1 LKSVTQTTPAIVPQS
16 AVRRL
21 PRLALWLFCA
31 AYVLPGLLGREPW
44 KGNEFTAFGHMLA
57 LAEGASDWFNPS
69 AWGQV
74 PELDALLP
82 YWLGAWAIQLAHHWV
97 SAGLASRIPF
107 ALLLALSLS
116 ATWHGVYYLALS
128 PQAQPVPFAFGGEA
142 RPKDYARTI
151 ADGGVLALIACLGLT
166 LLSHEASPIL
176 TQLAFVSCA
185 FYGVAAL
192 PYHPRYSLT
201 ALIIGLLG
209 LCLSGAPSFAVLMA
223 VGSAL
228 LCLLDR
234 ASTSIQTARRH
245 ALWLFTMGLA
255 VAALATALNV
265 WQWRLVPQHTDGH
278 EWRDL
283 LRLMAWFTWPAWPL
297 AVWTLWRWRNQWTS
311 LNWSRHLVLPMWFT
325 MLIVGTSLMTR
336 SSDQT
341 LLLALPAFASLAA
354 FALPTLRR
362 SVAAL
367 IDWFTLLFFSGCAF
381 VIWVIWIAMQT
392 GWPAQPAAN
401 VARLVPGFQPSFGWI
416 AFIVAFAAT
425 AAWVGLV
432 MWRTAKHRQAL
443 WKSLVLP
450 AGGAALCWLLLLTLW
465 LPLLDFARSY
475 KPWVTQIQGVMA
487 KQEARESKDV
497 CLLSYGLDV
506 GQMTAFH
513 YHGGFDVKTAEMTP
527 AQQQRTCPWLLV
539 DNDSRPELGQVVNLS
554 EWTRVRT
561 IRRPSDN
568 NEDVTLYHRLQP

>member
-1 LKSVTQTTPAIVPQS
+1 VTQPTPAIVPQS

-21 PRLALWLFCA
+21 PRVALWLFCA
-31 AYVLPGLLGREPW
+31 AYVLPGLFGREPW

-57 LAEGASDWFNPS
+57 LAEGASDWLNPS
-69 AWGQV
+69 VWGQT

-82 YWLGAWAIQLAHHWV
+82 YWLGAWAIQIAPPWL
-97 SAGLASRIPF
+97 SAGLAARLPF
-107 ALLLALSLS
+107 ALLLGLTLTT
-116 ATWHGVYYLALS
+116 TWHGVYYLALS

-142 RPKDYARTI
+142 KPKDYARTI
-151 ADGGVLALIACLGLT
+151 ADGAVLALIACLGLT

-176 TQLAFVSCA
+176 TQLAFMSCA

-201 ALIIGLLG
+201 ALSIGLLG
-209 LCLSGAPSFAVLMA
+209 LCLSGAPSFAVMMA
-223 VGSAL
+223 IGSGF

-234 ASTSIQTARRH
+234 QSTSKQAGRRH
-245 ALWLFTMGLA
+245 AIWLLTMGLA
-255 VAALATALNV
+255 VAALASYLDV
-265 WQWRLVPQHTDGH
+265 WHWRLLPVHNDWQT
-278 EWRDL
+278 WRSL
-283 LRLMAWFTWPAWPL
+283 LRLLAWFTWPAWPL
-297 AVWTLWRWRNQWTS
+297 AVWTLWRWRRQWTS
-311 LNWSRHLVLPMWFT
+311 LHWSRHLVLPMWFT
-325 MLIVGTSLMTR
+325 ALTVTTAMLTR
-336 SSDQT
+336 SADQT
-341 LLLALPAFASLAA
+341 LLLALPSFATLAA

-381 VIWVIWIAMQT
+381 IIWVVWIAMQT

-401 VARLVPGFQPSFGWI
+401 VARLVPGFEPSFGW
-416 AFIVAFAAT
+416 VAFVVASAAT
-425 AAWVGLV
+425 ALWAWLV
-432 MWRTAKHRQAL
+432 VWRTAKHRHAL

-475 KPWVTQIQGVMA
+475 KPWVQQIQGVMA
-487 KQEARESKDV
+487 KQAANDMHNV

-513 YHGGFDVKTAEMTP
+513 YHGGFDVKVAEMTP
-527 AQQQRTCPWLLV
+527 PEQQRPCPWLLV
-539 DNDSRPELGQVVNLS
+539 DNDLRPELGNVVRLND
-554 EWTRVRT
+554 WTRVRT

-568 NEDVTLYHRLQP
+568 NEDVTLYYRRQP

>member
-1 LKSVTQTTPAIVPQS
+1 MTQPTPAIVPQS

-21 PRLALWLFCA
+21 PRVALWLFCA
-31 AYVLPGLLGREPW
+31 AYVLPGLFGREPW

-57 LAEGASDWFNPS
+57 LAEGTSDWLHPTV
-69 AWGQV
+69 WGQA
-74 PELDALLP
+74 PALDALLP
-82 YWLGAWAIQLAHHWV
+82 YWLGAWAILIAPEWL
-97 SAGLASRIPF
+97 SAGLAARIPF
-107 ALLLALSLS
+107 AMLLGLTLA

-142 RPKDYARTI
+142 KPKDYARTI

-192 PYHPRYSLT
+192 PYHPRYSLV
-201 ALIIGLLG
+201 ALSIALLG

-223 VGSAL
+223 VGSGL

-234 ASTSIQTARRH
+234 QSTSAQTGRLH
-245 ALWLFTMGLA
+245 ALWLLLLGA
-255 VAALATALNV
+255 SVAALATALNA
-265 WQWRLVPQHTDGH
+265 WQWRLLPVHNDWET
-278 EWRDL
+278 WRDL
-283 LRLMAWFTWPAWPL
+283 LRLLAWFTWPTWPL
-297 AVWTLWRWRNQWTS
+297 ALWTLWRWRRHWAS
-311 LNWSRHLVLPMWFT
+311 LHWSRHLVLPLWFAGLT
-325 MLIVGTSLMTR
+325 VSTTLLTNA
-336 SSDQT
+336 SSQQT
-341 LLLALPAFASLAA
+341 LLLALPAFATLAA

-367 IDWFTLLFFSGCAF
+367 IDWFTLLFFTTCALA
-381 VIWVIWIAMQT
+381 IWVVWIAMQT
-392 GWPAQPAAN
+392 GWPAKPAAN
-401 VARLVPGFQPSFGWI
+401 VARLLPGFEPSFGWL
-416 AFIVAFAAT
+416 AFVVALAAT
-425 AAWVGLV
+425 AVWGWLV
-432 MWRTAKHRQAL
+432 VWRTAKHRHAL

-475 KPWVTQIQGVMA
+475 KPWVQQIQGVMA
-487 KQEARESKDV
+487 KQSANEAQNV
-497 CLLSYGLDV
+497 CMLSYGLGV

-513 YHGGFDVKTAEMTP
+513 YHGGFDVKALEMTP
-527 AQQQRTCPWLLV
+527 VEQQRTCPWLLV
-539 DNDSRPELGQVVNLS
+539 DNDLRPDLGQVVKLND
-554 EWTRVRT
+554 WVRVRT

-568 NEDVTLYHRLQP
+568 NEDVTLYHRRQP

>member
-1 LKSVTQTTPAIVPQS
+1 VTQPTPAIVPQS

-21 PRLALWLFCA
+21 PRIALWLFCA
-31 AYVLPGLLGREPW
+31 AYVLPGLFGREPW

-57 LAEGASDWFNPS
+57 LAEGMSDWLNPS
-69 AWGQV
+69 VWGQA

-82 YWLGAWAIQLAHHWV
+82 YWLGAWAIQLAPSWL
-97 SAGLASRIPF
+97 SAGLAARIPF
-107 ALLLALSLS
+107 ALLLGLTLAT
-116 ATWHGVYYLALS
+116 TWHGVYYLALS

-142 RPKDYARTI
+142 KPKDYARTI
-151 ADGGVLALIACLGLT
+151 ADGAVLALIACLGLT

-201 ALIIGLLG
+201 ALSTGLIG

-223 VGSAL
+223 IGSGF

-234 ASTSIQTARRH
+234 QSTTAKTGRLH
-245 ALWLFTMGLA
+245 ALLLLFMGA
-255 VAALATALNV
+255 VVTALATALDL
-265 WQWRLVPQHTDGH
+265 WHWRLLPIHN
-278 EWRDL
+278 EWQDWRSL
-283 LRLMAWFTWPAWPL
+283 LRLLAWFTWPAWPL
-297 AVWTLWRWRNQWTS
+297 AVWTLWRWRRQWTS
-311 LNWSRHLVLPMWFT
+311 LHWSRHLVLPMWFT
-325 MLIVGTSLMTR
+325 ALTVTTAMLTR
-336 SSDQT
+336 SADQT
-341 LLLALPAFASLAA
+341 LLLALPSFATLAA

-367 IDWFTLLFFSGCAF
+367 IDWFTLIFFSGCAF

-401 VARLVPGFQPSFGWI
+401 VKRLFPGFEPSFGWVTWVM
-416 AFIVAFAAT
+416 ASAAT
-425 AAWVGLV
+425 ALWIWLV
-432 MWRTAKHRQAL
+432 VWRTSKHRHAL
-443 WKSLVLP
+443 WKSVVLP
-450 AGGAALCWLLLLTLW
+450 AGGSALCWVLLLTLW

-475 KPWVTQIQGVMA
+475 KPWVQQIQTIMA
-487 KQEARESKDV
+487 KQDATEMQNA
-497 CLLSYGLDV
+497 CLLSHGLDV

-513 YHGGFDVKTAEMTP
+513 YHGGFDIKVAETTSLE
-527 AQQQRTCPWLLV
+527 QQRHCPWLLV
-539 DNDSRPELGQVVNLS
+539 DNDLRPELGNVVRLS
-554 EWTRVRT
+554 DWTRVRT

-568 NEDVTLYHRLQP
+568 NEDVTLYYRRQP

>member
-1 LKSVTQTTPAIVPQS
+1 MTQPTPAIVPQS

-21 PRLALWLFCA
+21 PRVALWLFCA
-31 AYVLPGLLGREPW
+31 AYVLPGLFGREPW

-57 LAEGASDWFNPS
+57 LAEGTSDWLHPTV
-69 AWGQV
+69 WGQA
-74 PELDALLP
+74 PALDALLP
-82 YWLGAWAIQLAHHWV
+82 YWLGAWAILIAPEWL
-97 SAGLASRIPF
+97 SAGLAARIPF
-107 ALLLALSLS
+107 AMLLGLTLA

-142 RPKDYARTI
+142 KPKDYARTI

-192 PYHPRYSLT
+192 PYHPRYSLV
-201 ALIIGLLG
+201 ALSIALLG

-223 VGSAL
+223 VGSGL

-234 ASTSIQTARRH
+234 QSTSAQTGRLH
-245 ALWLFTMGLA
+245 ALWLLLLGAA
-255 VAALATALNV
+255 VAALATALNA
-265 WQWRLVPQHTDGH
+265 WQWRLLPVHNDWET
-278 EWRDL
+278 WRDL
-283 LRLMAWFTWPAWPL
+283 LRLLAWFTWPTWPL
-297 AVWTLWRWRNQWTS
+297 ALWTLWRWRRHWAS
-311 LNWSRHLVLPMWFT
+311 LHWSRHLVLPLWFAGLT
-325 MLIVGTSLMTR
+325 VSTTLLTNA
-336 SSDQT
+336 SSQQT
-341 LLLALPAFASLAA
+341 LLLALPAFATLAA

-367 IDWFTLLFFSGCAF
+367 IDWFTLLFFTTCALA
-381 VIWVIWIAMQT
+381 IWVVWIAMQT
-392 GWPAQPAAN
+392 GWPAKPAAN
-401 VARLVPGFQPSFGWI
+401 VARLLPGFEPSFGWL
-416 AFIVAFAAT
+416 AFVVALAAT
-425 AAWVGLV
+425 AVWGWLV
-432 MWRTAKHRQAL
+432 VWRTAKHRHAL

-475 KPWVTQIQGVMA
+475 KPWVQQIQGVMA
-487 KQEARESKDV
+487 KQSANEAQNV
-497 CLLSYGLDV
+497 CMLSYGLGV

-513 YHGGFDVKTAEMTP
+513 YHGGFDVKALEMTP
-527 AQQQRTCPWLLV
+527 VEQQRTCPWLLV
-539 DNDSRPELGQVVNLS
+539 DNDLRPDLGQVVKLND
-554 EWTRVRT
+554 WVRVRT

-568 NEDVTLYHRLQP
+568 NEDVTLYHRRQP

>member
-1 LKSVTQTTPAIVPQS
+1 VTHPTPAIVAQS

-31 AYVLPGLLGREPW
+31 AYVLPGLFGREPW

-69 AWGQV
+69 VWGQA

-82 YWLGAWAIQLAHHWV
+82 YWLGAWAIQIAPSWLSAALAV
-97 SAGLASRIPF
+97 RLPF
-107 ALLLALSLS
+107 ALLLGLTLAT
-116 ATWHGVYYLALS
+116 TWHGVYYLALS

-142 RPKDYARTI
+142 KPKDYARTI
-151 ADGGVLALIACLGLT
+151 ADGAVLALIACLGLT
-166 LLSHEASPIL
+166 LLSHEATPIL
-176 TQLAFVSCA
+176 SQLAFTSCA

-201 ALIIGLLG
+201 ALVVGLLG
-209 LCLSGAPSFAVLMA
+209 LCLSGAPSFAVLVA
-223 VGSAL
+223 IGSGC

-234 ASTSIQTARRH
+234 ESTTPKTGRQH
-245 ALWLFTMGLA
+245 AIWLLGMGVLAAGLA
-255 VAALATALNV
+255 SALDV
-265 WQWRLVPQHTDGH
+265 WHWRLRPLPNDWQ
-278 EWRDL
+278 EWHSL
-283 LRLMAWFTWPAWPL
+283 LRLLAWFTWPAWPL
-297 AVWTLWRWRNQWTS
+297 AIWTLWRWRRQWTS
-311 LNWSRHLVLPMWFT
+311 LHWSRHLVLPMWFT
-325 MLIVGTSLMTR
+325 ALTVTTAMLTR
-336 SSDQT
+336 SADQT
-341 LLLALPAFASLAA
+341 LLLALPSFATLAA

-381 VIWVIWIAMQT
+381 IIWVIWIAMQT

-401 VARLVPGFQPSFGWI
+401 VARLFPGFQPSFGWL
-416 AFIVAFAAT
+416 ALIVATAAT
-425 AAWVGLV
+425 AVWVWLV
-432 MWRTAKHRQAL
+432 AWRTAKHRHAL

-475 KPWVTQIQGVMA
+475 KPWVHQIQSVMS
-487 KQEARESKDV
+487 KQAPDEAQNV

-513 YHGGFDVKTAEMTP
+513 YHGGFDVKRVETTP
-527 AQQQRTCPWLLV
+527 PAQQRTCPWLLV
-539 DNDSRPELGQVVNLS
+539 DNDLRPELGQVVRLGD
-554 EWTRVRT
+554 WTRVRT

-568 NEDVTLYHRLQP
+568 NEDVTLYHRRQP

>member
-1 LKSVTQTTPAIVPQS
+1 VIDPTPAIVAQS

-44 KGNEFTAFGHMLA
+44 KGNEFTAFAQMLA
-57 LAEGASDWFNPS
+57 LSEGASSWLNPTV
-69 AWGQV
+69 WGQA
-74 PELDALLP
+74 PDLDALLP
-82 YWLGAWAIQLAHHWV
+82 YWLGAWAIQIAPNWM

-107 ALLLALSLS
+107 AMLLGVTLAS
-116 ATWHGVYYLALS
+116 TWHGAYYLGLS
-128 PQAQPVPFAFGGEA
+128 PQAQPVAFAFGGEA
-142 RPKDYARTI
+142 KPKDYARTI
-151 ADGGVLALIACLGLT
+151 ADGAVLALIACLGLS

-176 TQLAFVSCA
+176 AQLAFVGCA

-192 PYHPRYSLT
+192 PYHPRYSLS
-201 ALIIGLLG
+201 ALSVGLLG

-223 VGSAL
+223 VGSGL

-234 ASTSIQTARRH
+234 QSTTPQIGRQH
-245 ALWLFTMGLA
+245 ALWLLLMGGV
-255 VAALATALNV
+255 VAALATALDV
-265 WQWRLVPQHTDGH
+265 WHWRLMPLHNDWA
-278 EWRDL
+278 EWRSL
-283 LRLMAWFTWPAWPL
+283 LRLLAWFTWPAWPL
-297 AVWTLWRWRNQWTS
+297 ALWTLWRWRRQWTS
-311 LNWSRHLVLPMWFT
+311 LHWSRHMVLPMWFAALT
-325 MLIVGTSLMTR
+325 VSTALLTLSADR
-336 SSDQT
+336 T
-341 LLLALPAFASLAA
+341 LLLALPALATLAA

-362 SVAAL
+362 SMAAF

-381 VIWVIWIAMQT
+381 IIWVVWIAMQT

-401 VARLVPGFQPSFGWI
+401 VARLAPGFTPSFGWL
-416 AFIVAFAAT
+416 AFSVAVLAT
-425 AAWVGLV
+425 AAWGWLVLWRVG
-432 MWRTAKHRQAL
+432 KHRQAL

-475 KPWVTQIQGVMA
+475 APWVQQIRSVMA
-487 KQEARESKDV
+487 EKTPLKPA
-497 CLLSYGLDV
+497 CLMSYGLDV

-513 YHGGFDVKTAEMTP
+513 YHGGFDVQPLDEARTP
-527 AQQQRTCPWLLV
+527 QRADCEWLLV
-539 DNDSRPELGQVVNLS
+539 DNDLRPGLSRVVRLN

-568 NEDVTLYHRLQP
+568 DEDVTLYHRRQP